1 MRRLAMFACSFALA
15 AAVYVWLLPQSLAL
29 PIAAIAL
36 IAAFV
41 LGFFRMDAC
50 RRARLCAFGLAVG
63 LLWCRG
69 YERIKLEPLRALCG
83 EEREITAELS
93 DAPQETA
100 YGCRVEASIS
110 GGTILLYLDCAP
122 EELSLGDTVTLR
134 AEVIDVSRGSGD
146 DENLYY
152 QSHDV
157 SLLGFQHG
165 DEVQIAHAESVPLRL
180 LPKAASVALRG
191 HIDRL
196 FPDDTGGFVRALL
209 TGDRSGLSYRTRNE
223 LSVTGIAHVV
233 AVSGMHVSLLVGAVM
248 LLCFNRRRLG
258 ALVSLPV
265 MLAFAA
271 MLGFTPSVTRAV
283 IMNIVLLMAPILGR
297 EEDPATTLSL
307 ALLVILACNP
317 WAIGNLSL
325 QLSFGAVAGILLLTP
340 RIARWL
346 LRLLH
351 GDALK
356 KRFPCLYALV
366 RTVVVIFSTT
376 LGATLLIQPLL
387 AKAFG
392 VISLVGP
399 LTNVLLLT
407 LIGTVFTAAV
417 GVLLLGVFYAP
428 FASACAWV
436 LSWPIR
442 AVLFLVREL
451 AKLPYAAV
459 YTTSGYIVA
468 WLVLV
473 YILLGVY
480 FLPKR
485 GRSSPAVL
493 LSCVAVTLLCACV
506 LSAVEPGDTAVTAF
520 DVGQGQCVFL
530 RSGDFT
536 ALVDCGGDGG
546 DADGEN
552 VARKL
557 LMAGHREIDVLVL
570 THYDT
575 DHVCG
580 TAQLLSRI
588 DVGELLL
595 PELPDDTDNRDCLV
609 RAAQE
614 ADVPYRFISAD
625 TALELDG
632 GTLSLL
638 MPPDTQAENA
648 SLSALLCA
656 PECDILITGDLSQ
669 KQERALLQMHELPDL
684 EVLVAGHHGA
694 KTSTGE
700 ALLARTAPDV
710 VLISVGENRYGHP
723 SPQVLARVAAAGAQ
737 ILRTDECGDITILR

>member
-15 AAVYVWLLPQSLAL
+15 AAGYVWLLPRTLAL

-50 RRARLCAFGLAVG
+50 LRVRICAFGLAVG

-69 YERIKLEPLRALCG
+69 YERIKLEPLRTLCG
-83 EEREITAELS
+83 AEREITAEIS
-93 DAPQETA
+93 DAPQATA
-100 YGCRVEASIS
+100 YGCRVEANIS

-122 EELSLGDTVTLR
+122 EELSLGDTVTVR

-152 QSHDV
+152 QSHDI
-157 SLLGFQHG
+157 SLLGYQRG
-165 DEVQIAHAESVPLRL
+165 DEVSVTHVGSVPLHL
-180 LPKAASVALRG
+180 LPKAASIALRG
-191 HIDRL
+191 HINDL
-196 FPDDTGGFVRALL
+196 FPDDTEGFVRAIL

-223 LSVTGIAHVV
+223 LSITGIAHVV
-233 AVSGMHVSLLVGAVM
+233 AVSGMHVSLLVGTIM

-258 ALVSLPV
+258 VLLSLPV
-265 MLAFAA
+265 MLLFAA

-283 IMNIVLLMAPILGR
+283 IMNLVLLPAPFLGR
-297 EEDPATTLSL
+297 EEDAPTTLSL
-307 ALLVILACNP
+307 ALMVILACNP
-317 WAIGNLSL
+317 WAIDNLSL

-340 RIARWL
+340 RIERWL
-346 LRLLH
+346 LRLLR

-356 KRFPCLYALV
+356 KRFPRLFALV
-366 RTVVVIFSTT
+366 RAIVAIFSTT

-392 VISLVGP
+392 VISLVAP
-399 LTNVLLLT
+399 LANVLLLT
-407 LIGTVFTAAV
+407 LIGGIFTAAA
-417 GVLLLGVFYAP
+417 GVLLLGAVYAP
-428 FASACAWV
+428 LGAAGGWL

-442 AVLFLVREL
+442 GVLRLVHLL
-451 AKLPYAAV
+451 AELPYAAV
-459 YTTSGYIVA
+459 YTTSGYVVA
-468 WLVLV
+468 WLVLSCV
-473 YILLGVY
+473 LLGLL
-480 FLPKR
+480 FLPTR
-485 GRSSPAVL
+485 WRSTSAVT

-506 LSAVEPGDTAVTAF
+506 LSAVEPGQTAVTVF

-536 ALVDCGGDGG
+536 ALVDCGGDSG
-546 DADGEN
+546 DSDGEN

-557 LMAGHREIDVLVL
+557 LMAGRREIDVLVL

-595 PELPDDTDNRDCLV
+595 PELPDDTDNRDRLV

-614 ADVPYRFISAD
+614 ADVPYRFISTD
-625 TALELDG
+625 TTLDFDG

-648 SLSALLCA
+648 SISALLCA
-656 PECDILITGDLSQ
+656 EECDILITGDLSE
-669 KQERALLQMHELPDL
+669 KQERALLQTHELPDL

-700 ALLARTAPDV
+700 ALLAQTAPDI

-723 SPQVLARVAAAGAQ
+723 SPQVLARIKAAGAEVR
-737 ILRTDECGDITILR
+737 RTDECGDITILR